1 LSSPKILD
9 FDITRCLHENWYMH
23 IYFSGIGGTG
33 LSPLAHLVLDC
44 GYTVSGSDRED
55 SQNVQD
61 LVARGVDINLT
72 QTLDEVNSV
81 HTQNPIDWI
90 IATSALPENH
100 PHKSFATSNNIRISK
115 RHELINQIVKDKN
128 LKLIAVAGTHGKT
141 TTVGM
146 MVWIFGQ
153 LQIPISYLIGT
164 NISYGRSG
172 QFSLGSQYFVYECD
186 EFDRNFLN
194 FEPYL
199 SIIPSLDYD
208 HPDTYKTEKDYSE
221 AFVQFMSQSKSV
233 ISWEVVNR
241 YMQKV
246 YADQGLGYTK
256 MLDGKE
262 IYFLQDDEPNNQEY
276 YMIDRW
282 IKLPG
287 ILNRRN
293 ALVAMSGL
301 ASFCEMDMDQMLK
314 AVASFPGTQRR
325 FEKLLDN
332 LYSDYGHH
340 PAEIFATLQMAS
352 EVVNE
357 KYENQISTFE
367 GKLLVKSGQD
377 LRPKIVLVYQPH
389 QNIRQ
394 HDQDIQAGYGH
405 CFGNAD
411 KVYWLPTY
419 LSREYCDLSI
429 LTPQQIVDQSGL
441 QLNPK
446 NANVNFEIADLNPEL
461 KAKIKS
467 HLDSGD
473 LVIVMGAGDIDT
485 WARSELVV

>member
-1 LSSPKILD
+1 M
-9 FDITRCLHENWYMH
+9 RENCYMQKPQNKLH

-33 LSPLAHLVLDC
+33 LSPLAHLALDC
-44 GYTVSGSDRED
+44 GYSVSGSDREE
-55 SQNVQD
+55 SQNIED
-61 LVARGVDINLT
+61 LRARGVKIDVV
-72 QTLDEVNSV
+72 QSEDEIDLI
-81 HTQNPIDWI
+81 HQETTIDWI
-90 IATSALPENH
+90 IATSALPQDH
-100 PHKSFATSNNIRISK
+100 PHKAFAAKNSIKISK
-115 RHELINQIVKDKN
+115 RHELINLILEHKN

-146 MVWIFGQ
+146 IVWIFKQ
-153 LQIPISYLIGT
+153 LGIPVSYLIGT

-172 QFSLGSQYFVYECD
+172 EFVLGSQYFIYECD

-221 AFVQFMSQSKSV
+221 AFVQFMSQSQCV

-241 YMQKV
+241 YMQQV

-282 IKLPG
+282 IKIPG
-287 ILNRRN
+287 ILKRRN

-301 ASFCEMDMDQMLK
+301 ASFCRMDMDDMLK
-314 AVASFPGTQRR
+314 VVASFPGTQRR
-325 FEKLLDN
+325 FEKLAEN

-352 EVVNE
+352 EIINE
-357 KYENQISTFE
+357 QHMAKLDTME
-367 GKLLVKSGQD
+367 GKLSEKSGELHKQK
-377 LRPKIVLVYQPH
+377 LILVYQPH

-394 HDQDIQAGYGH
+394 HDADIQKGYGH
-405 CFGNAD
+405 CFGNAS

-419 LSREYCDLSI
+419 LSREYTDLPI
-429 LTPQQIVDQSGL
+429 LTPQDIIEKSEL
-441 QLNPK
+441 KSNPK
-446 NANVNFEIADLNPEL
+446 NGSVEFAITQMDDSLYGHL
-461 KAKIKS
+461 KN
-467 HLDSGD
+467 HLTAGD
-473 LVIVMGAGDIDT
+473 MVVIMGAGDIDA
-485 WARSELVV
+485 WGRDKFID

>member
-1 LSSPKILD
+1 LIDIILC
-9 FDITRCLHENWYMH
+9 FEQTYNMH

-33 LSPLAHLVLDC
+33 MSPLAHLALDC

-55 SQNVQD
+55 SQNIQD
-61 LVARGVDINLT
+61 LNARGVSIRLV
-72 QTLDEVNSV
+72 QSQEEISSV
-81 HTQNPIDWI
+81 HAQNPIDWI
-90 IATSALPENH
+90 IATSALPAEH
-100 PHKSFATSNNIRISK
+100 PHKAFAEKNNIKISK
-115 RHELINQIVKDKN
+115 RHELINLILKEKN

-146 MVWIFGQ
+146 MVWIFKQ
-153 LQIPISYLIGT
+153 LGIPVSYLIGT
-164 NISYGRSG
+164 NISFGRSG
-172 QFSLGSQYFVYECD
+172 EFALGSQYFIYECD

-221 AFVQFMSQSKSV
+221 AFVQFMSQSQCV

-241 YMQKV
+241 YMQHV
-246 YADQGLGYTK
+246 YAEQGLGYTK

-282 IKLPG
+282 IKIPG
-287 ILNRRN
+287 ILKRRN

-301 ASFCEMDMDQMLK
+301 ASFCGMDMDDMLK
-314 AVASFPGTQRR
+314 VVSTFPGTQRR
-325 FEKLLDN
+325 FEKLAQN

-352 EVVNE
+352 EI
-357 KYENQISTFE
+357 ISEQHMAKLDTME
-367 GKLLVKSGQD
+367 GKLLEKSGELHKQK
-377 LRPKIVLVYQPH
+377 LILVYQPH

-394 HDQDIQAGYGH
+394 HDIDIQRGYGH
-405 CFGNAD
+405 CFVDAS

-419 LSREYCDLSI
+419 LSREYTDLSV
-429 LTPQQIVDQSGL
+429 LSPQDIMDKSEL
-441 QLNPK
+441 KTNPK
-446 NANVNFEIADLNPEL
+446 NANVEFEIAGMDENLVIQL
-461 KAKIKS
+461 QK
-467 HLDSGD
+467 HLASGD
-473 LVIVMGAGDIDT
+473 MVLVMGAGDIDA
-485 WARSELVV
+485 WGRIRLIK

>member
-1 LSSPKILD
+1 MTVIRDNRDMQKL
-9 FDITRCLHENWYMH
+9 H

-33 LSPLAHLVLDC
+33 LSPLAHLALDC
-44 GYTVSGSDRED
+44 GYSVSGSDREE
-55 SQNVQD
+55 SQNIEDLRARGIKIDVVQSEQEID
-61 LVARGVDINLT
+61 LVH
-72 QTLDEVNSV
+72 QKNS
-81 HTQNPIDWI
+81 IDWI
-90 IATSALPENH
+90 IATSALPQNH
-100 PHKSFATSNNIRISK
+100 PHKTFAANNGIKISK
-115 RHELINQIVKDKN
+115 RHELINLILEQKN

-146 MVWIFGQ
+146 IVWMFKQ
-153 LQIPISYLIGT
+153 LGIPVSYLIGT

-172 QFSLGSQYFVYECD
+172 EFALGSQYFIYECD

-221 AFVQFMSQSKSV
+221 AFVQFMSQSQCV

-241 YMQKV
+241 YMQQV

-282 IKLPG
+282 IKIPG
-287 ILNRRN
+287 ILKRRN

-301 ASFCEMDMDQMLK
+301 ASFCGMDMDDMLK
-314 AVASFPGTQRR
+314 VVASFPGTQRR
-325 FEKLLDN
+325 FEKLTQN

-352 EVVNE
+352 EIINE
-357 KYENQISTFE
+357 QYMAKLDTME
-367 GKLLVKSGQD
+367 GKLLEKSGELHKQK
-377 LRPKIVLVYQPH
+377 LILVYQPH

-394 HDQDIQAGYGH
+394 HDADIQKGYGH
-405 CFGNAD
+405 CFENAN
-411 KVYWLPTY
+411 KVYWLSTY
-419 LSREYCDLSI
+419 LSREFADLEI
-429 LTPQQIVDQSGL
+429 LSPQEIMDKSEL
-441 QLNPK
+441 KSNPK
-446 NANVNFEIADLNPEL
+446 NDNVEFSVAQMDDSLVGHL
-461 KAKIKS
+461 KN
-467 HLDSGD
+467 HLEAGD
-473 LVIVMGAGDIDT
+473 MVVIMGAGDIDA
-485 WARSELVV
+485 WGRASIID

>member
-1 LSSPKILD
+1 
-9 FDITRCLHENWYMH
+9 MH

-55 SQNVQD
+55 SQNIKD
-61 LVARGVDINLT
+61 LINRGVKIALT
-72 QTLDEVNSV
+72 QSLEEIEAINK
-81 HTQNPIDWI
+81 QNPIDWI
-90 IATSALPENH
+90 ITTSALPESH
-100 PHKSFATSNNIRISK
+100 PHKTFAQANNIRTSK
-115 RHELINQIVKDKN
+115 RHELINYIIETKN

-146 MVWIFGQ
+146 IIWILKQ
-153 LQIPISYLIGT
+153 MQIPVSYLIGT

-172 QFSLGSQYFVYECD
+172 EFALGSQYFVYECD

-221 AFVQFMSQSKSV
+221 AFVQFMSQSKCV
-233 ISWEVVNR
+233 ISWEVVNT
-241 YMQKV
+241 YMQEV
-246 YADQGLGYTK
+246 YARQNLSFVK
-256 MLDGKE
+256 MLDGRE
-262 IYFLQDDEPNNQEY
+262 IYFLQDNEPNNQEY
-276 YMIDRW
+276 YVVDRW

-301 ASFCEMDMDQMLK
+301 ASFCNMDMDQMLK
-314 AVASFPGTQRR
+314 AIASFPGTQRR
-325 FEKLLDN
+325 FEKLMDN

-352 EVVNE
+352 EVVNGS
-357 KYENQISTFE
+357 YESQIATFE
-367 GKLLVKSGQD
+367 GKLLEKAGEIHRQ
-377 LRPKIVLVYQPH
+377 KIILVYQPH

-394 HDQDIQAGYGH
+394 HDLEIQAGYGH
-405 CFGNAD
+405 CFASAN

-419 LSREYCDLSI
+419 LSREYTNLPI
-429 LTPQQIVDQSGL
+429 LTPQQILDQSGL
-441 QLNPK
+441 RSNPK
-446 NANVNFEIADLNPEL
+446 NANVDFEVAQMNPEL
-461 KAKIKS
+461 VSKIKN
-467 HLDSGD
+467 HLESGD
-473 LVIVMGAGDIDT
+473 LVIVMGAGDIDA
-485 WARSELVV
+485 WARGEVVKIIN

>member
-1 LSSPKILD
+1 MTVIRDNRDMQKL
-9 FDITRCLHENWYMH
+9 H

-33 LSPLAHLVLDC
+33 LSPLAHLALDC
-44 GYTVSGSDRED
+44 GYSVSGSDREE
-55 SQNVQD
+55 SQNIED
-61 LVARGVDINLT
+61 LRARGVKIDVVQSEQEIDLVH
-72 QTLDEVNSV
+72 QKNS
-81 HTQNPIDWI
+81 IDWI
-90 IATSALPENH
+90 IATSALPQNH
-100 PHKSFATSNNIRISK
+100 PHKTFAVNNGVKISK
-115 RHELINQIVKDKN
+115 RHELINLILEQKN

-146 MVWIFGQ
+146 IVWMFKQ
-153 LQIPISYLIGT
+153 LGIPVSYLIGT

-172 QFSLGSQYFVYECD
+172 EFALGSQYFIYECD

-221 AFVQFMSQSKSV
+221 AFVQFMSQSQCV

-246 YADQGLGYTK
+246 YTEQGLGYTK

-282 IKLPG
+282 IKIPG
-287 ILNRRN
+287 ILKRRN

-301 ASFCEMDMDQMLK
+301 ASFCGMDMDDMLK
-314 AVASFPGTQRR
+314 VVASFPGTQRR
-325 FEKLLDN
+325 FEKLAQN

-352 EVVNE
+352 EIINE
-357 KYENQISTFE
+357 QYLSKLDTME
-367 GKLLVKSGQD
+367 GKLLEKSGELHKQK
-377 LRPKIVLVYQPH
+377 LILVYQPH

-394 HDQDIQAGYGH
+394 HDADIQKGYKN
-405 CFGNAD
+405 CFEIAN

-419 LSREYCDLSI
+419 LSREYTDLPI
-429 LTPQQIVDQSGL
+429 LTPQDIIEKSEL
-441 QLNPK
+441 KSNPK
-446 NANVNFEIADLNPEL
+446 NDNVEFAVAQMD
-461 KAKIKS
+461 
-467 HLDSGD
+467 DSLVGD
-473 LVIVMGAGDIDT
+473 LKNHLEAGDMVVIMGAGDIDA
-485 WARSELVV
+485 WGRASIID

>member
-1 LSSPKILD
+1 
-9 FDITRCLHENWYMH
+9 MH

-33 LSPLAHLVLDC
+33 LSPLAHLALDC

-61 LVARGVDINLT
+61 LITRGAKISLV
-72 QTLDEVNSV
+72 QALDEIESV
-81 HTQNPIDWI
+81 QKENQIDWI
-90 IATSALPENH
+90 IATSALPQNH
-100 PHKSFATSNNIRISK
+100 PHKTFAAATNIRISK
-115 RHELINQIVKDKN
+115 RHELINQIVTEKN

-146 MVWIFGQ
+146 IVWIFKQ
-153 LQIPISYLIGT
+153 MQIPVSYLIGT

-172 QFSLGSQYFVYECD
+172 EFALGSQYFIYECD

-208 HPDTYKTEKDYSE
+208 HPDTYKTEKDYCE
-221 AFVQFMSQSKSV
+221 AFVQFMSQSQCV
-233 ISWEVVNR
+233 ISWEVVNQ
-241 YMQKV
+241 YMQEV
-246 YADQGLGYTK
+246 YDRQKLSFTK
-256 MLDGKE
+256 MLDGRE
-262 IYFLQDDEPNNQEY
+262 IYFLQDNEPNNQEY
-276 YMIDRW
+276 YVVDRW

-287 ILNRRN
+287 ILIRRN

-301 ASFCEMDMDQMLK
+301 ASFCNMDMDEMLK
-314 AVASFPGTQRR
+314 VIASFPGTQRR
-325 FEKLLDN
+325 FEKLAEN

-340 PAEIFATLQMAS
+340 PAEIFATLQMAG
-352 EVVNE
+352 ELVNE
-357 KYENQISTFE
+357 RYQTQINTFE
-367 GKLLVKSGQD
+367 GKLLEKSGQD
-377 LRPKIVLVYQPH
+377 LRQKIVLVYQPH

-405 CFGNAD
+405 CFVNVS

-419 LSREYCDLSI
+419 LSREYSDLPI
-429 LTPQQIVDQSGL
+429 LTPPEIIDQSGL

-446 NANVNFEIADLNPEL
+446 NANVDFEVAEMNPSL
-461 KAKIKS
+461 KAKIKT
-467 HLDSGD
+467 HLSSGD
-473 LVIVMGAGDIDT
+473 LVIVMGAGDVDALI
-485 WARSELVV
+485 RGGL

>member
-1 LSSPKILD
+1 M
-9 FDITRCLHENWYMH
+9 RENCYMQKPQNKLH

-33 LSPLAHLVLDC
+33 LSPLAHLALDC
-44 GYTVSGSDRED
+44 GYSVSGSDREE
-55 SQNVQD
+55 SQNIED
-61 LVARGVDINLT
+61 LRARGVKIDVV
-72 QTLDEVNSV
+72 QSEDEIDLI
-81 HTQNPIDWI
+81 HQETAIDWI
-90 IATSALPENH
+90 IATSALPQDH
-100 PHKSFATSNNIRISK
+100 PHKAFAAKNIIKISK
-115 RHELINQIVKDKN
+115 RHELINLILEQKN

-146 MVWIFGQ
+146 IVWVFKQ
-153 LQIPISYLIGT
+153 LGIPVSYLIGT

-172 QFSLGSQYFVYECD
+172 EFALGSQYFIYECD

-221 AFVQFMSQSKSV
+221 AFVQFMSQSQCV
-233 ISWEVVNR
+233 ISWEVVNH
-241 YMQKV
+241 YMQQV

-256 MLDGKE
+256 MLEGKE

-282 IKLPG
+282 IKIPG
-287 ILNRRN
+287 ILKRRN

-301 ASFCEMDMDQMLK
+301 ASFCRMDMDDMLK
-314 AVASFPGTQRR
+314 VVASFPGTQRR
-325 FEKLLDN
+325 FEKLAEN

-352 EVVNE
+352 EIINE
-357 KYENQISTFE
+357 QHMAKLDTME
-367 GKLLVKSGQD
+367 GKLLEKSGELHKQK
-377 LRPKIVLVYQPH
+377 LILVYQPH

-394 HDQDIQAGYGH
+394 HDADIQKGYGH
-405 CFGNAD
+405 CFGNAN

-419 LSREYCDLSI
+419 LSREYTDLLI
-429 LTPQQIVDQSGL
+429 LTPQDIIKKSEL
-441 QLNPK
+441 KSNPK
-446 NANVNFEIADLNPEL
+446 NDNVEFAIAQMDDNLVKEL
-461 KAKIKS
+461 KT
-467 HLDSGD
+467 HLAAGD
-473 LVIVMGAGDIDT
+473 MVVIMGAGDIDA
-485 WARSELVV
+485 WGRGKLI

>member
-1 LSSPKILD
+1 
-9 FDITRCLHENWYMH
+9 MH

-33 LSPLAHLVLDC
+33 LSPLAHLALDC

-55 SQNVQD
+55 SQNIQD
-61 LVARGVDINLT
+61 LKVRGVSIQLV
-72 QTLDEVNSV
+72 QSQEEISSV
-81 HTQNPIDWI
+81 HAQNPIDWI
-90 IATSALPENH
+90 IATSALPAEH
-100 PHKSFATSNNIRISK
+100 PHKTFAEQNNIKITK
-115 RHELINQIVKDKN
+115 RHELINLILKEKN

-146 MVWIFGQ
+146 MVWIFKQ
-153 LQIPISYLIGT
+153 LQIPVSYLIGT

-172 QFSLGSQYFVYECD
+172 EFALGSQYFIYECD

-221 AFVQFMSQSKSV
+221 AFVQFMSQSQCV
-233 ISWEVVNR
+233 VSWEVVNN

-246 YADQGLGYTK
+246 YSEQGLGYTK
-256 MLDGKE
+256 MLDGRE

-287 ILNRRN
+287 ILIRRN

-301 ASFCEMDMDQMLK
+301 ASFCNMDMDQMLK
-314 AVASFPGTQRR
+314 VVASFPGTQRR
-325 FEKLLDN
+325 FEKLAPN

-340 PAEIFATLQMAS
+340 PAEIFATLQMAG
-352 EVVNE
+352 EVINE
-357 KYENQISTFE
+357 EYLNQTLTFE
-367 GKLLVKSGQD
+367 GKLLAKSGDIHKQK
-377 LRPKIVLVYQPH
+377 LILVYQPH

-394 HDQDIQAGYGH
+394 HDLEIQQGYGH
-405 CFGNAD
+405 CFVNVE

-419 LSREYCDLSI
+419 LSREYSDLPI
-429 LTPQQIVDQSGL
+429 LTPQEIIEKSGL
-441 QLNPK
+441 KVSPK
-446 NANVNFEIADLNPEL
+446 NTNVEFEVIDYGEEL
-461 KAKIKS
+461 VKTIKN
-467 HLDSGD
+467 HVVVGD
-473 LVIVMGAGDIDT
+473 MVVIMGAGDIDA
-485 WARSELVV
+485 WGRGKLV

>member
-1 LSSPKILD
+1 
-9 FDITRCLHENWYMH
+9 MH

-33 LSPLAHLVLDC
+33 LSPLAHLALDC

-55 SQNVQD
+55 SQNIQD
-61 LVARGVDINLT
+61 LKVRGVSIQLV
-72 QTLDEVNSV
+72 QSQEEISSV
-81 HTQNPIDWI
+81 HAQNPIDWI
-90 IATSALPENH
+90 IATSALPAEH
-100 PHKSFATSNNIRISK
+100 PHKTFAEQNNIKITK
-115 RHELINQIVKDKN
+115 RHELINLILKEKN

-146 MVWIFGQ
+146 MVWIFKQ
-153 LQIPISYLIGT
+153 LQIPVSYLIGT

-172 QFSLGSQYFVYECD
+172 EFALGSQYFIYECD

-221 AFVQFMSQSKSV
+221 AFVQFMSQSQCV
-233 ISWEVVNR
+233 VSWEVVNN

-246 YADQGLGYTK
+246 YFEQGLGYTK
-256 MLDGKE
+256 MLDGRE

-287 ILNRRN
+287 ILIRRN

-301 ASFCEMDMDQMLK
+301 ASFCNMDMDQMLK
-314 AVASFPGTQRR
+314 VVASFPGTQRR
-325 FEKLLDN
+325 FEKLAPN

-340 PAEIFATLQMAS
+340 PAEIFATLQMAG
-352 EVVNE
+352 EVINE
-357 KYENQISTFE
+357 EYLNQTLTFE
-367 GKLLVKSGQD
+367 GKLLAKSGDIHKQK
-377 LRPKIVLVYQPH
+377 LILVYQPH

-394 HDQDIQAGYGH
+394 HDLEIQQGYGH
-405 CFGNAD
+405 CFVNVE

-419 LSREYCDLSI
+419 LSREYSDLPI
-429 LTPQQIVDQSGL
+429 LTPQEIIEKSGL
-441 QLNPK
+441 KVSPK
-446 NANVNFEIADLNPEL
+446 NTNVEFEVIDYGEEL
-461 KAKIKS
+461 VKTIKN
-467 HLDSGD
+467 HVVVGD
-473 LVIVMGAGDIDT
+473 MVVIMGAGDIDA
-485 WARSELVV
+485 WGRGKLV

>member
-1 LSSPKILD
+1 MI
-9 FDITRCLHENWYMH
+9 ENCYMQKTQNKLH

-33 LSPLAHLVLDC
+33 LSPLAHLALDC
-44 GYTVSGSDRED
+44 GYSVSGSDREE
-55 SQNVQD
+55 SQNIED
-61 LVARGVDINLT
+61 LRARGVKIDIV
-72 QTLDEVNSV
+72 QSEQEIESV
-81 HTQNPIDWI
+81 HQETSIDWV
-90 IATSALPENH
+90 IATSALPQDH
-100 PHKSFATSNNIRISK
+100 PHKTFAAKHNIKISK
-115 RHELINQIVKDKN
+115 RHELINLILEQKN

-146 MVWIFGQ
+146 IVWMFKQMG
-153 LQIPISYLIGT
+153 IPVSYLIGT

-172 QFSLGSQYFVYECD
+172 EFALGSKYFIYECD

-221 AFVQFMSQSKSV
+221 AFVQFMSQSDCV

-241 YMQKV
+241 YMLQV
-246 YADQGLGYTK
+246 YADQGLGYTN

-282 IKLPG
+282 IKMPG
-287 ILNRRN
+287 ILKRRN

-301 ASFCEMDMDQMLK
+301 VSFCGMDMDEMLK
-314 AVASFPGTQRR
+314 VVATFPGTQRR
-325 FEKLLDN
+325 FEKLAEN

-352 EVVNE
+352 EIINE
-357 KYENQISTFE
+357 QYLSKLDTME
-367 GKLLVKSGQD
+367 GKLLEKSGE
-377 LRPKIVLVYQPH
+377 LHKPKLILVYQPH

-394 HDQDIQAGYGH
+394 HDADIQKGYGH
-405 CFGNAD
+405 CFSNAS

-419 LSREYCDLSI
+419 LSREYTDLAI
-429 LTPQQIVDQSGL
+429 LSPQDIIDKSEL
-441 QLNPK
+441 KSNPK
-446 NANVNFEIADLNPEL
+446 NDDVEFAVAKMNDALVQEIKTQLA
-461 KAKIKS
+461 A
-467 HLDSGD
+467 GD
-473 LVIVMGAGDIDT
+473 MVVIMGAGDIDT
-485 WARSELVV
+485 WGRERLI